1 MLVTDPI
8 NELQKR
14 FNSAAAKNVSATYL
28 FQITGNGGGT
38 FVAKIDSGKLDVT
51 PFEAGKSPEADC
63 AISVSVED
71 LQAIMSGKMSAMT
84 AALSGILSV
93 DGSLGLAMQ
102 LVPIFFEGQTHN
114 LF

>member
-14 FNSAAAKNVSATYL
+14 FNADAAKNVSATYL
-28 FQITGNGGGT
+28 FQITGAGGGT
-38 FVAKIDSGKLDVT
+38 WVAKIDQGKLDVT
-51 PFEAGKSPEADC
+51 PYEAGKSPEPDC
-63 AISVSVED
+63 AISVSSDD
-71 LQAIMSGKMSAMT
+71 LEQIMAGKMSAMT
-84 AALSGILSV
+84 AAPSGILAV
-93 DGSLGLAMQ
+93 EGSLGLAMQ